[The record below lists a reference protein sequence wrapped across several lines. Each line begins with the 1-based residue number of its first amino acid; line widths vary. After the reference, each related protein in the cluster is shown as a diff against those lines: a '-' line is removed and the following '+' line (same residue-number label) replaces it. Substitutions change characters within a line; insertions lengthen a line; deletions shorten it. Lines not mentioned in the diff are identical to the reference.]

1 MAALNQSFGASNQAI
16 AITIASLGAGSSRE
30 STAVDNTANLFMDA
44 TVQVKIKTN
53 AAGTSATGRV
63 DVFAYATA
71 DGTAY
76 SGGAAGTDAAFAANL
91 DQLIFL
97 GSVPAVAN
105 ATTYNAV
112 FKLSKAFGYGGI
124 PAKWGII
131 LQNNSGAA
139 LDSTGGNHSAVYQGI
154 AATVI

>member
-1 MAALNQSFGASNQAI
+1 MADIAEKLGTSNQSI
-16 AITIASLGAGSSRE
+16 TITIASLGSGSSRE
-30 STAVDNTANLFMDA
+30 STAVDNTTSLFMDA
-44 TVQVKIKTN
+44 TVQIKVKTN

-63 DVFAYATA
+63 DVFVYATA
-71 DGTAY
+71 DGTNY
-76 SGGAAGTDAAFAANL
+76 SGGASGVDAAFSNNL
-91 DQLIFL
+91 DQLIYL
-97 GSVPAVAN
+97 GSLPAVAN

-124 PAKWGII
+124 PAKWGVI

-154 AATVI
+154 TATVI